1 MILNDYRRLLVGGAP
16 MIDLRAP
23 IEFSRGAF
31 PSATNLP
38 LLDDDER
45 ARVGT
50 CYKRDGPDAA
60 VALGHRIVSGHTLSE
75 RLQGW
80 RDFCEE
86 NPGGVLYCFR
96 GGQRS
101 AIVQQWLAGE
111 GINYP
116 RVEGGYKAMRG
127 FLLEELERLT
137 SVPLVLVGG
146 RTGVGKTDLMHSIPM
161 ALDLEGLANH
171 RGSAFGR
178 RVHGQPS
185 QIDFENALVIEWLR
199 SESPRFP
206 VTVFEDESHLIGS
219 VALPESLWRAF
230 QKAPVVVVDE
240 PLAERI
246 ARIRRDF
253 VDSMLQ
259 EYRAEDEFDWSNFS
273 DHLTNALDRIR
284 KRLGGAR
291 HDRLRNEMLAALD
304 HHRKTRDSS
313 RHENWIRE
321 LLRDYYDPMYDY
333 QLGRRQR
340 NILFSGNLAD
350 VRKWLNSTLE
360 GGLSH
365 FG

>member
-1 MILNDYRRLLVGGAP
+1 MILSDYRLLLVSGTP
-16 MIDLRAP
+16 MMDLRAP
-23 IEFSRGAF
+23 VEFSRGAF

-60 VALGHRIVSGHTLSE
+60 LALGHRIVSGPTLSE
-75 RLQGW
+75 RLQRW
-80 RDFCEE
+80 SDFCNE

-101 AIVQQWLAGE
+101 AIVQQWLADA
-111 GINYP
+111 GIDYP

-137 SVPLVLVGG
+137 SSPLVLLGG
-146 RTGVGKTDLMHSIPM
+146 RTGVGKTDLIHTMPM

-185 QIDFENALVIEWLR
+185 QIDFENALVIDWLR
-199 SESPRFP
+199 KESPRFAIS
-206 VTVFEDESHLIGS
+206 VFEDESHLIGS
-219 VALPESLWRAF
+219 LALPETLWNAF
-230 QKAPVVVVDE
+230 QKSPVVVVDE
-240 PLAERI
+240 PLAARV

-253 VDSMLQ
+253 VDSMLEEFQ
-259 EYRAEDEFDWSNFS
+259 DTDDFDWSHFS
-273 DHLTNALDRIR
+273 DHLLTALDRIR

-291 HDRLRNEMLAALD
+291 HDRLRAEMHSALE
-304 HHRKTRDSS
+304 HHRKTDDSS
-313 RHENWIRE
+313 RHETWIGE
-321 LLRDYYDPMYDY
+321 LLNDYYDPMYDY
-333 QLGRRQR
+333 QLSRRQR
-340 NILFSGNLAD
+340 KILFSGDLD
-350 VRKWLNSTLE
+350 SVRQWLQSAME
-360 GGLSH
+360 RGISQ
-365 FG
+365 FA